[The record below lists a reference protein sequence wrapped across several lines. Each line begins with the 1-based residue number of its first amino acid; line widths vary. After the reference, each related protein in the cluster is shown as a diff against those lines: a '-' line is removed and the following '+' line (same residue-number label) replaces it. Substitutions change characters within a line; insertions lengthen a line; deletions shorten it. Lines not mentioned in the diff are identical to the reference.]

1 MEQRKALEPVIMS
14 NLEMHRMSES
24 ACLRANLIQPPLPDG
39 SFMIPVND
47 PVDAI
52 HSERHPEEAVDRHR
66 ETMTLDRV
74 FWMAIGLLMVTGI
87 ALRIWVIL

>member
-1 MEQRKALEPVIMS
+1 
-14 NLEMHRMSES
+14 
-24 ACLRANLIQPPLPDG
+24 
-39 SFMIPVND
+39 MIPVND

-66 ETMTLDRV
+66 ETMALDRV